1 MITTQYK
8 RWKMSQ
14 AIEIVIK
21 SHETIITLSSEQIS
35 MPIGDENLN
44 GYVPQHSPITPY
56 EAEIAIEHIEDVI
69 MPMVHQL
76 PQHPFTAVCHDPRLR
91 SLLIKHDSS
100 NTISTEQLENKFHEV
115 VNVIN
120 GAPIQSTNIPT
131 DKNFIL
137 FLLIIREISH
147 HWRLDHFVIS

>member
-1 MITTQYK
+1 MNQT
-8 RWKMSQ
+8 
-14 AIEIVIK
+14 IEITVK
-21 SHETIITLSSEQIS
+21 SHETILTLSSGKIS
-35 MPIGDENLN
+35 MPIGDESLN
-44 GYVPQHSPITPY
+44 GYIPQHSPITPY

-100 NTISTEQLENKFHEV
+100 SAISTEQLENKFNEV

-131 DKNFIL
+131 DKKIIL

-147 HWRLDHFVIS
+147 HWRLGHFVIA

>member
-1 MITTQYK
+1 
-8 RWKMSQ
+8 MSQ
-14 AIEIVIK
+14 TVEITVK
-21 SHETIITLSSEQIS
+21 SHETIITLPSGQIS

-44 GYVPQHSPITPY
+44 GYIPQHSPITPY

-69 MPMVHQL
+69 MPMIHQL
-76 PQHPFTAVCHDPRLR
+76 PPQPFTAICFDSRLQ
-91 SLLIKHDSS
+91 SLLPNTSQFH
-100 NTISTEQLENKFHEV
+100 TISTEMLENKFNEV

-131 DKNFIL
+131 DQKFTL

-147 HWRLDHFVIS
+147 HWRLDLFVIS

>member
-1 MITTQYK
+1 MNQTV
-8 RWKMSQ
+8 
-14 AIEIVIK
+14 EIIIN
-21 SHETIITLSSEQIS
+21 SNETILTLSSEQIS
-35 MPIGDENLN
+35 IPIGDENLN

-76 PQHPFTAVCHDPRLR
+76 PQHPFTAICHDPRLR
-91 SLLIKHDSS
+91 SLLPNHDSS
-100 NTISTEQLENKFHEV
+100 HTISTEQSENKFNEV

-120 GAPIQSTNIPT
+120 GAPIHSTNIPT
-131 DKNFIL
+131 DKKFIL

>member
-1 MITTQYK
+1 MNQT
-8 RWKMSQ
+8 
-14 AIEIVIK
+14 IEIKIK
-21 SHETIITLSSEQIS
+21 SNETILTLSSGKIS
-35 MPIGDENLN
+35 MPIGDESLN

-76 PQHPFTAVCHDPRLR
+76 PQHPFTAECHDPRLR
-91 SLLIKHDSS
+91 FLLPNHDSS
-100 NTISTEQLENKFHEV
+100 HTISTEQLEKKFNEV

-131 DKNFIL
+131 DKKFIL

>member
-1 MITTQYK
+1 
-8 RWKMSQ
+8 MSQ
-14 AIEIVIK
+14 TIAITVK
-21 SHETIITLSSEQIS
+21 SHETILTLSSGQIS

-69 MPMVHQL
+69 MPIIHQL
-76 PQHPFTAVCHDPRLR
+76 PPQPFTAICLDPRLQ
-91 SLLIKHDSS
+91 SLLTDQPH
-100 NTISTEQLENKFHEV
+100 TISTEQLENKFNEV

-120 GAPIQSTNIPT
+120 GAPIQSTDIPT
-131 DKNFIL
+131 DKAFTL

-147 HWRLDHFVIS
+147 HWRLDHFVISKLPIRQ